1 MTKTIAIVL
10 AAGHGTR
17 MRSEL
22 PKVLHQACGRPLVY
36 FPVFAA
42 LEAGARKVVVVVNE
56 QTREPISEALA
67 AHLPADTSVTAL
79 QAVPR
84 GTGDALRVAM
94 ETIEATGQEKI
105 LTLAGDAPLVRPSDL
120 GDLLAALDEEHTLLS
135 FLTFQA
141 ADPTGYGRILRDS
154 EGKAYEVREHRDLK
168 TSFEQAITEVN
179 AGVYAARAS
188 ALRTALS
195 TLTPKNDQGEY
206 YVTDIVAEVA
216 RKARVASIVCDEASA
231 AGVNDRFQLA
241 EVEAKLFRRIRER
254 LGKKGV
260 TLKGTPLID
269 DTVEVGEGACLEDGV
284 RLRGRTKIGARS
296 FVDVGSVIVDSVVGE
311 DVTIKPYCV
320 ISQSYVGNLAQVG
333 PFAHLRPE
341 SVLEEDVRIGNF
353 VETKKTLVKRG
364 AKANH
369 LAYLGDAEIGERSN
383 LGAGTIIC
391 NYDGFRKSRTV
402 LGAGVFVGSD
412 SQLVAPVT
420 LGDGAYVA
428 TGTTVVS
435 DVPKDGLAIG
445 RCRQQNK
452 EGYAKKLRE
461 RLKAAAAEAQAKKDS

>member
-1 MTKTIAIVL
+1 MTGTIAIVL

-17 MRSEL
+17 MKSEL
-22 PKVLHQACGRPLVY
+22 PKVLHQACGRPLLY
-36 FPVFAA
+36 YPVFAA
-42 LEAGARKVVVVVNE
+42 LEAGAGKVVVVVNE
-56 QTREPISEALA
+56 QTKDPICEGLA
-67 AHLPADTSVTAL
+67 EHLPRDSFVTAM
-79 QAVPR
+79 QTVPR

-94 ETIEATGQEKI
+94 DSIDASGQEKI
-105 LTLAGDAPLVRPSDL
+105 LTLAGDAPLVRK
-120 GDLLAALDEEHTLLS
+120 GDLMSLLTALDEADSLLS
-135 FLTFQA
+135 FLTFKA
-141 ADPTGYGRILRDS
+141 ADPTGYGRVLRDD
-154 EGKAYEVREHRDLK
+154 EGNVCEIREHRDLR
-168 TSFEQAITEVN
+168 TPAEQAIAEVN
-179 AGVYAARAS
+179 AGIYAGRAV
-188 ALRTALS
+188 ALRRALRS
-195 TLTPKNDQGEY
+195 LTPSNDQGEY
-206 YVTDIVAEVA
+206 YLTDIVAELA
-216 RKARVASIVCDEASA
+216 RSSRVLPISCDETSA
-231 AGVNDRFQLA
+231 AGVNDRFQLS
-241 EVEAKLFRRIRER
+241 EVEAQLFRRIRER
-254 LGKKGV
+254 LGKRGV
-260 TLKGTPLID
+260 TLRGTPLVD
-269 DTVEVGEGACLEDGV
+269 DTVEVDEGACLEDGV
-284 RLRGRTKIGARS
+284 RLRGTTKIGART
-296 FVDVGSVIVDSVVGE
+296 FVDVGSVLIDSVVGD

-320 ISQSYVGNLAQVG
+320 LSQSRVGNSAQVG

-353 VETKKTLVKRG
+353 VETKKTVVKRG

-391 NYDGFRKSRTV
+391 NYDGFRKARTV

-452 EGYAKKLRE
+452 EGYGKKLRE
-461 RLKAAAAEAQAKKDS
+461 RLQAAATEAKNKGD